1 MTPKECSIAL
11 RKVEKR
17 YKNEITPTF
26 EVRIS
31 DMASTAADAIDELL
45 GLIDQENNRLDI
57 IELHDGQK
65 VRVRV
70 REEEF
75 CILVKD
81 ITFNNNLLYKQPD
94 FSGNG
99 KIYKILLGGD
109 MI

>member
-17 YKNEITPTF
+17 YKNDTTPTF

-45 GLIDQENNRLDI
+45 GLIDQGNKRLDI

-65 VRVRV
+65 VKVRV
-70 REEEF
+70 GEEEF
-75 CILVKD
+75 CIMIKE
-81 ITFNNNLLYKQPD
+81 ITAYSQPD
-94 FSGNG
+94 MNKLGG
-99 KIYKILLGGD
+99 DKIYKILLGGD
-109 MI
+109 KI

>member
-17 YKNEITPTF
+17 YKNDTTPTF

-45 GLIDQENNRLDI
+45 GLIDQENKRLDI

-65 VRVRV
+65 VRVR
-70 REEEF
+70 EEEF
-75 CILVKD
+75 CIMIKE
-81 ITFNNNLLYKQPD
+81 ITTYSQPD
-94 FSGNG
+94 MNKLGG
-99 KIYKILLGGD
+99 DKIYKILLGGD
-109 MI
+109 KI